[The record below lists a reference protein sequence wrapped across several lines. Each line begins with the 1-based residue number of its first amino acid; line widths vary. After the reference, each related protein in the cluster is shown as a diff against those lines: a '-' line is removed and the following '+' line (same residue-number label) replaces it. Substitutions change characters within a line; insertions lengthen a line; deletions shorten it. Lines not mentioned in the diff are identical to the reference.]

1 MLLTASDTAMY
12 EKMDRREKCRKV
24 LMGSS
29 AAALISLSLW
39 GFAVLNGSGV
49 YYALL
54 SVIIAGI
61 SLREYRKLKREIMP
75 ITGCHISLE
84 DETISVFQTKGAGKY
99 EACTIYF
106 HEVKKVMP
114 GRRCGI
120 PSFFIILQEG
130 VVQSSIQ
137 DLDVTGRTIFCVK
150 GEDYDKKAFICMF
163 RTLCKMLPDETA
175 LVNMENQR
183 RWKREKTAG
192 YDVFLYI
199 VPFFYLLPVILK
211 LLY

>member
-1 MLLTASDTAMY
+1 
-12 EKMDRREKCRKV
+12 
-24 LMGSS
+24 
-29 AAALISLSLW
+29 
-39 GFAVLNGSGV
+39 
-49 YYALL
+49 
-54 SVIIAGI
+54 
-61 SLREYRKLKREIMP
+61 
-75 ITGCHISLE
+75 
-84 DETISVFQTKGAGKY
+84 
-99 EACTIYF
+99 
-106 HEVKKVMP
+106 MP